1 MCFSS
6 TDLFFQK
13 TIKISTWE
21 ITAFPHALSIT
32 VFKLE
37 MAFPPMF

>member
-13 TIKISTWE
+13 TKKISTWE
-21 ITAFPHALSIT
+21 IMAFPHALSIK

-37 MAFPPMF
+37 MASPSMF